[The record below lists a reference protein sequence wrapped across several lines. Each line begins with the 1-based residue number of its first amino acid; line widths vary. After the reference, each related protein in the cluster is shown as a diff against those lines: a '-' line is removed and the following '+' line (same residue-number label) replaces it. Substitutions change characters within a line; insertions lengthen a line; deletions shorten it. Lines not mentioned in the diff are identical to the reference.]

1 MPKWLLTP
9 AFSVLKRVSFL
20 VGFALAG
27 GLFVVAV
34 LLGLAAALGG
44 PSGVLLPLATL
55 FALAGLYMQASVYAY
70 MTSGVSRL
78 IRMTERVSAG
88 ELVNSRESMGED
100 STNNDSSQ
108 LWAAILKMNDRL
120 AEIVRQVRASAEGIV
135 LSARDIAEGN
145 HHLAQRTQA
154 QAASLEQ
161 TASGM
166 EELAASAQQ
175 NASDCSRASELATG
189 AREVA
194 GKAATQM
201 QQLAATMRQIDE
213 SARRVGDILSTVEGI
228 AFQTNIL
235 ALNAAVEAARAGEQ
249 GRGFAVVATE
259 VRNLAQRSAAAAKEI
274 KGLIADSVGS
284 VEQGRRMVGAA
295 EGTLMDVVGCVKDV
309 SDVIAG
315 IAMASA
321 EQRAGVEAI
330 NQAVVQIDSAN
341 QQNATLVEEASA
353 AAASFEHEAAQL
365 LDVVSRFKLDRGA
378 ERGKVVSMVKEAVAH
393 LRKLGAQRA
402 CADFN
407 DHRGRF
413 VRGEYYI
420 FALDLADGKR
430 LAYAPDL
437 SLVGTSGVDLRDA
450 DGRLYGHDILNLAR
464 QHGSGWT
471 DFKILNPRTGRIE
484 PKSVYVEVV
493 DRVVLG
499 CGIYSSTEDSG
510 ASSLSA
516 VDSRRAPPA
525 AGTLARLASSH

>member
-1 MPKWLLTP
+1 
-9 AFSVLKRVSFL
+9 
-20 VGFALAG
+20 
-27 GLFVVAV
+27 
-34 LLGLAAALGG
+34 
-44 PSGVLLPLATL
+44 
-55 FALAGLYMQASVYAY
+55 
-70 MTSGVSRL
+70 
-78 IRMTERVSAG
+78 
-88 ELVNSRESMGED
+88 
-100 STNNDSSQ
+100 
-108 LWAAILKMNDRL
+108 MNDRL
-120 AEIVRQVRASAEGIV
+120 AEIVRQVRSSADGIV

-145 HHLAQRTQA
+145 HHLAQRTQS

-175 NASDCSRASELATG
+175 NAGDCARATELATD

-194 GKAATQM
+194 GRAAAQM

-213 SARRVGDILSTVEGI
+213 SARRVGDILATVEGI

-284 VEQGRRMVGAA
+284 VEQGRKMVGTA
-295 EGTLMDVVGCVKDV
+295 EATMMDVVGSVKEV
-309 SDVIAG
+309 SEVIAG
-315 IAMASA
+315 ISTASA

-330 NQAVVQIDSAN
+330 NQAVVQIDSTN

-353 AAASFEHEAAQL
+353 AAASFEQEAGRL
-365 LDVVSRFKLDRGA
+365 VDVVSRFKLDRGA
-378 ERGKVVSMVKEAVAH
+378 ERGKVVAMVKQAVSH
-393 LRKLGAQRA
+393 LRKVGAKRA

-407 DHRGRF
+407 DSRGRF

-420 FALDLADGKR
+420 FALAIDDGTR
-430 LAYAPDL
+430 LAYVPDL
-437 SLVGTSGVDLRDA
+437 SLLGTNGMDLRDA

-464 QHGSGWT
+464 QYGSGWT
-471 DFKILNPRTGRIE
+471 DFKILNPKTGRVE

-499 CGIYSSTEDSG
+499 CGIYKSAEDG
-510 ASSLSA
+510 AAARPTGDGRPAQAAPGSLQ
-516 VDSRRAPPA
+516 RPA
-525 AGTLARLASSH
+525 GNH

>member
-1 MPKWLLTP
+1 MPKWMSTP
-9 AFSVLKRVSFL
+9 AFTLLKRVSFL
-20 VGFALAG
+20 AGFALAA
-27 GLFVVAV
+27 GLLVVAA
-34 LLGLAAALGG
+34 LLCLGAAMGG
-44 PSGVLLPLATL
+44 PPAILLPPAAL
-55 FALAGLYMQASVYAY
+55 FALAGVYMQAALYAY

-88 ELVNSRESMGED
+88 ELVNSRESFGED
-100 STNNDSSQ
+100 SSNGDSSR

-120 AEIVRQVRASAEGIV
+120 AEIVRQVRSSADGIV

-145 HHLAQRTQA
+145 HHLAQRTQE

-175 NASDCSRASELATG
+175 NAGDCARASELAAG
-189 AREVA
+189 AHDVA
-194 GKAATQM
+194 GRAAAQM
-201 QQLAATMRQIDE
+201 QQLAATMRRIDE
-213 SARRVGDILSTVEGI
+213 SARRVGDILATVEGI

-274 KGLIADSVGS
+274 KGLIADSIGS
-284 VEQGRRMVGAA
+284 VDQGRKMVGTA
-295 EGTLMDVVGCVKDV
+295 EATMMDVVGSVKAV
-309 SDVIAG
+309 SEVIAG

-353 AAASFEHEAAQL
+353 AAATFEQEAARL
-365 LDVVSRFKLDRGA
+365 ADVVSRFKLDRGA
-378 ERGKVVSMVKEAVAH
+378 ERGKVVAMVKEAVAH
-393 LRKLGAQRA
+393 LKKVGATRA

-407 DHRGRF
+407 DSRGHF

-420 FALDLADGKR
+420 FALAIDDGRR
-430 LAYAPDL
+430 LAYPPDL
-437 SLVGTSGVDLRDA
+437 SLVGTLGTELRDA
-450 DGRLYGHDILNLAR
+450 DGRPYGQDILNVGR
-464 QHGSGWT
+464 QYGSGWT
-471 DFKILNPRTGRIE
+471 DFKILNPRTGRVE
-484 PKSVYVEVV
+484 PKSVYVEAV

-499 CGIYSSTEDSG
+499 CGIYRSAEDAAATQLAADNRRVHATAG
-510 ASSLSA
+510 SL
-516 VDSRRAPPA
+516 P
-525 AGTLARLASSH
+525 RLAGSH